1 MNSIGESPNSPQASA
16 TPAAVVPTPPAAPT
30 SLTAVAGD
38 AKVNLG
44 WAASSG
50 AASYTVKRAPASGGP
65 YTTIATGLSAT
76 TYTDTGLTNG
86 TTYFYVVSASNSVG
100 EGANSA
106 QASAKPQAV
115 ATGNLVL
122 QYRAGDTNAT
132 DNQIK
137 PYFNIKN
144 NGTTAVDLSGLKI
157 RYYFTK
163 DSSQALNGVI
173 DWAQV
178 GNSNIQVVFGDYSG
192 GENADS
198 YVELSFSSSAG
209 SIAAGGQSGD
219 IQLRIY
225 KADWSNFSESNDY
238 SYDSTKTSYTD
249 WSKVTLYQND
259 TLVWGIA
266 P

>member
-1 MNSIGESPNSPQASA
+1 M
-16 TPAAVVPTPPAAPT
+16 
-30 SLTAVAGD
+30 
-38 AKVNLG
+38 
-44 WAASSG
+44 
-50 AASYTVKRAPASGGP
+50 
-65 YTTIATGLSAT
+65 
-76 TYTDTGLTNG
+76 
-86 TTYFYVVSASNSVG
+86 
-100 EGANSA
+100 
-106 QASAKPQAV
+106 
-115 ATGNLVL
+115 
-122 QYRAGDTNAT
+122 
-132 DNQIK
+132 
-137 PYFNIKN
+137 
-144 NGTTAVDLSGLKI
+144 DLSGLKI

-209 SIAAGGQSGD
+209 SIAAGGGQSGD